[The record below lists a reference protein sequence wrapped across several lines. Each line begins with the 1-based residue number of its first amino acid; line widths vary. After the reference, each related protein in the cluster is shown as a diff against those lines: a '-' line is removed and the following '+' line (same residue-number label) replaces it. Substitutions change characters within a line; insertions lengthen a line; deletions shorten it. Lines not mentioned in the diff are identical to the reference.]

1 MLRKTH
7 IAHALPKEL
16 DHVVGVVRYM
26 REIHENDVRELAQAQ
41 HDEIQQMKRDYAYG
55 THQLKTQNAK
65 ELKAATDVLIVSNL
79 SCP

>member
-16 DHVVGVVRYM
+16 DHVVG
-26 REIHENDVRELAQAQ
+26 DVRELAQAQ
-41 HDEIQQMKRDYAYG
+41 HDEIQQMKRDYAYA